1 MTKRKEYSTMDM
13 IKKEYITPTIEVVEM
28 EVLTPLLGG
37 SIIDGGTIGGNPN
50 EEGEELVN
58 RRRDYWNSNEWG
70 W

>member
-1 MTKRKEYSTMDM
+1 MNM

-37 SIIDGGTIGGNPN
+37 SIVNGDEIGFNPDK
-50 EEGEELVN
+50 EGEELSN

>member
-1 MTKRKEYSTMDM
+1 MNMT
-13 IKKEYITPTIEVVEM
+13 KKEYIAPAIEVVEM
-28 EVLTPLLGG
+28 EVLTPLLDG
-37 SIIDGGTIGGNPN
+37 SIVNGGDIVINPD

>member
-1 MTKRKEYSTMDM
+1 MNM
-13 IKKEYITPTIEVVEM
+13 IKKEYIAPTIEVVEM

-37 SIIDGGTIGGNPN
+37 SIIDGGTIGGNPK

>member
-1 MTKRKEYSTMDM
+1 MNMT
-13 IKKEYITPTIEVVEM
+13 KKEYIAPAIEVVEM
-28 EVLTPLLGG
+28 EVLTPLLDG
-37 SIIDGGTIGGNPN
+37 SIVNRGEIEIKPD